1 MGNVTDVVFQAH
13 EDKLR
18 TFDTTEILIRFEF
31 FTKAIDHFQQCLIGP
46 RIAKAINHILNM
58 VNTDEIHHRRD
69 GFVDKV
75 IEVIVQVIAIWQ
87 TGHRIKLDELFNMLT
102 AFFLFQR
109 QRGHM
114 LADICHA
121 FDKGAGF
128 CS

>member
-1 MGNVTDVVFQAH
+1 
-13 EDKLR
+13 
-18 TFDTTEILIRFEF
+18 
-31 FTKAIDHFQQCLIGP
+31 
-46 RIAKAINHILNM
+46 M
-58 VNTDEIHHRRD
+58 VNTDEIHHGRD
-69 GFVDKV
+69 GFVDQV

>member
-1 MGNVTDVVFQAH
+1 M
-13 EDKLR
+13 
-18 TFDTTEILIRFEF
+18 
-31 FTKAIDHFQQCLIGP
+31 
-46 RIAKAINHILNM
+46 
-58 VNTDEIHHRRD
+58 
-69 GFVDKV
+69 
-75 IEVIVQVIAIWQ
+75 QVIAIWQ
-87 TGHRIKLDELFNMLT
+87 TGHWIKLDELFNMLT